1 MLLRLVEARES
12 LYDYQIL
19 RPSGSVDDK
28 AGLAARVTEI
38 RAGSRESSAAR
49 VRVPGAIGRAWWRV
63 RLPLEVGF
71 LGFGRDTPWSTYVL
85 LVSSG
90 EVLMCTNLIGRD
102 TDCLGL
108 KIWTQQ

>member
-1 MLLRLVEARES
+1 MEARES
-12 LYDYQIL
+12 SYDYQIL

-28 AGLAARVTEI
+28 AGLAARVTVI

-49 VRVPGAIGRAWWRV
+49 VRVPGAIGRALWRV

-71 LGFGRDTPWSTYVL
+71 LGFGRGRSWSTSVV

-90 EVLMCTNLIGRD
+90 EARICTY
-102 TDCLGL
+102 L
-108 KIWTQQ
+108 KS